1 MENELSLILF
11 LAPLELSF
19 VVVMVTD
26 LETCMQKT
34 LMDIL
39 ALYVMMAGEQ
49 MKLMLCAGTF
59 FQLRAFQ
66 ELSEPV

>member
-34 LMDIL
+34 PMDIL

-49 MKLMLCAGTF
+49 MKLMLCAGTKE
-59 FQLRAFQ
+59 LRAFQ